1 MDILIIDDEP
11 RARTSLAEI
20 LERQGYQVMHVEGVL
35 AAIQCLKK
43 QPVKLIL
50 LDLIMPT
57 LSGQDLLAYISDN
70 QLDAHVIIVSVDS
83 TFTAATETLRLDFVH
98 DFVRKPYVVEELL
111 QSIAKQFQLIALKD
125 ENKQIQLQLLQSE
138 QLHRFFIERSTDIVY
153 LLNEQGKFAFISHAI
168 VEILGY
174 NAEELQGQHYTT
186 LIWAED
192 LKKAHDFFN
201 AQKSR
206 HPLSRTIEL
215 RVHCKAQS
223 PFKHMSITAN
233 PIDPQALAFLGGQ
246 ISATGN
252 QQYIYGVIRDIH
264 DHKIAANDLSKLH
277 LAIEHSPNLIIIT
290 DKNGIIEYVNQKIT
304 ETTGYLAAE
313 VIGCSPKLFKSEDS
327 PIEEHQELWQVISAG
342 KVWRGIVKN
351 KKKSGEIYWT
361 QEAIAP
367 MIDGEGHITH
377 YVTIQE
383 DVTQTRQLAEKLSYQ
398 ASHDS
403 LTNLINRHEFDLR
416 LDRVTSTA
424 QGSDSE
430 HALCYIDLDQFKIIN
445 DTCSHAAGD
454 ELLRQI
460 STKLSQVIRRRD
472 TLARLGG
479 DEFAILMEHCP
490 LEQAEATT
498 KKIHQMIEQFQ
509 FHWEDK
515 SFRIGASMGLV
526 VINTRNGSANIHLK
540 QADMACYIAKAT
552 GRNRTHIYREDDSAL
567 VQYHGEMNWV
577 ERINRA
583 LDNNLFC
590 LYTQSIAPL
599 NPNVGEYCEIL
610 IRMKEKDGSLIA
622 PNAFLPAAERYQLS
636 PRIDCWVIKNVFD
649 YFIKNLE
656 RLNSLSL
663 CFINLSGLSLNDE
676 KLLHF
681 IEAQFKNS
689 ALPAHKICFEIT
701 ETAAIAN
708 LTLATEFITRLK
720 TFGCQF
726 CLDDFGSGLSSFA
739 YLKNLPVDF
748 LKIDGFFVKDIQHD
762 LVDFAMVK
770 AINDI
775 GHIMG
780 KKTIAEFVE
789 NDQVLQMLR
798 DLDVDYAQGFFTGE
812 PKSIYDWGNVR
823 ATEATPA
830 VSDTTNPHSEVI

>member
-20 LERQGYQVMHVEGVL
+20 LEHQGYQVAHVDGVL
-35 AAIQCLKK
+35 AAIQYLKK

-50 LDLIMPT
+50 LDLIMPS
-57 LSGQDLLAYISDN
+57 LNGHDLLEYIADN
-70 QLDAHVIIVSVDS
+70 QIDTHIIIVSVDS

-98 DFVRKPYVVEELL
+98 DFIRKPYAVEELL
-111 QSIAKQFQLIALKD
+111 RSVAKLFQMLMLKD
-125 ENKQIQLQLLQSE
+125 ENQHIQLQLLKSE
-138 QLHRFFIERSTDIVY
+138 QLHRFFIERSADIVY
-153 LLNEQGKFAFISHAI
+153 LLNEQGEFTFTSHVI
-168 VEILGY
+168 TDILGY
-174 NAEELQGQHYTT
+174 QLEELKGKHYAT

-192 LKKAHDFFN
+192 LKKAENFFSV
-201 AQKSR
+201 QKNV
-206 HPLSRTIEL
+206 HPTPRTIEL
-215 RVHCKAQS
+215 RVRCKAQS
-223 PFKHMSITAN
+223 TFKHVSITAN
-233 PIDPQALAFLGGQ
+233 QIDTQALAFFGDQ
-246 ISATGN
+246 IANTS

-264 DHKIAANDLSKLH
+264 DHKIASHDLSKLH
-277 LAIEHSPNLIIIT
+277 LAVEHSPNLIIIT
-290 DKNGIIEYVNQKIT
+290 DKNGIIEYVNQKIS
-304 ETTGYLAAE
+304 EVTGYLPAE
-313 VIGCSPKLFKSEDS
+313 VIGCSPKLFKSEDT
-327 PIEEHQELWQVISAG
+327 PEDEHQALWQIIAAG

-351 KKKSGEIYWT
+351 KKKSGDIYWT

-367 MIDGEGHITH
+367 MIDSDGKITH

-424 QGSDSE
+424 QGGDSE

-460 STKLSQVIRRRD
+460 SAKLSQVIRRRD

-583 LDNNLFC
+583 LEENLFC
-590 LYTQSIAPL
+590 LYTQSIVPL
-599 NPNVGEYCEIL
+599 SPNSGEYCEIL
-610 IRMKEKDGSLIA
+610 IRMKDKDGSLIA

-636 PRIDCWVIKNVFD
+636 PRVDCWVIKNVFD

-656 RLNSLSL
+656 RLNTLSL
-663 CFINLSGLSLNDE
+663 CFINLSGLSLNDD
-676 KLLHF
+676 KLLNF
-681 IEAQFKNS
+681 IESQFKNS

-789 NDQVLQMLR
+789 NEYVLQMLR
-798 DLDVDYAQGFFTGE
+798 ELDVDYVQGFFTGE
-812 PKSIYDWGNVR
+812 PKSIDDWGNLNTVKIS
-823 ATEATPA
+823 PA
-830 VSDTTNPHSEVI
+830 LIDTASPHSEVI